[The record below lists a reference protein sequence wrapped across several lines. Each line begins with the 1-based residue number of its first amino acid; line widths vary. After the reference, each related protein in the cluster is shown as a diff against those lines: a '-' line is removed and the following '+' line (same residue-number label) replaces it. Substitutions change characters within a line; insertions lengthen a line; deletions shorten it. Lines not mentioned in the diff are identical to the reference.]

1 MLQNILFTCILA
13 KKYEEVQRYCIRYAA
28 SVELTD
34 FHRAMQAWALYQL
47 NQMEEAAALIKTCHQ
62 DKTNPFS
69 SQFITI
75 VNLTLAQEEVE
86 LQHQLIQFQKFAL
99 KLGDDLSAKFITELL
114 CESYLRKNN
123 YSKAIYYQNL
133 VDRKK

>member
-1 MLQNILFTCILA
+1 
-13 KKYEEVQRYCIRYAA
+13 
-28 SVELTD
+28 
-34 FHRAMQAWALYQL
+34 MQAWALYKL

-69 SQFITI
+69 S
-75 VNLTLAQEEVE
+75 
-86 LQHQLIQFQKFAL
+86 QHQLIQFQKFAL